1 MTQDPSMK
9 SRASHI
15 LLAMFAACGGTG
27 GPAAPDGSTLDAPIT
42 RPLAVASVE
51 DLGAIPLPSPVT
63 VGRDGGQAGALDGKL
78 LWTFGDTFL
87 SAQNPIDGSN
97 VLSATAGWSTTA
109 APLALTQPVD
119 ANGFPAQLIPYTDD
133 ERAQNQADPLNGWAL
148 WPGILIATGEGDGV
162 VVFQRIK
169 RTSGSGFDSQGTG
182 TARITVDATIATRG
196 SQDLFSPP
204 DRLFVPH
211 FVVDE
216 NVYAWAC
223 ETVGFLDIG
232 CRMARAPVASADVRA
247 AYSFFD
253 GSQWQPDAST
263 ATIVIDHVSGGPTIS
278 WNPYLGRYLAVTSA
292 VLSSDLLLRTADR
305 IEGPWSEPVVI
316 EAGTEG
322 YLAPTTTDAYDY
334 IVVEHPELAS
344 PDGRSIVISYSRP
357 TAPFRGDVRLAR
369 ITFE

>member
-1 MTQDPSMK
+1 MK
-9 SRASHI
+9 FRASHV
-15 LLAMFAACGGTG
+15 LLATCAACSGTG
-27 GPAAPDGSTLDAPIT
+27 GLAAPDGSTSDALMT
-42 RPLAVASVE
+42 RPLVVASVE
-51 DLGAIPLPSPVT
+51 DLGAMPLPSPVT

-87 SAQNPIDGSN
+87 SAHNPIDDSS
-97 VLSATAGWSTTA
+97 VLSATAGWSTPA

-119 ANGFPAQLIPYTDD
+119 ADGFPAQLIPYTAD

-169 RTSGSGFDSQGTG
+169 RTAGSGFDSQGTG
-182 TARITVDATIATRG
+182 TARIAVDATVATRAAE
-196 SQDLFSPP
+196 DLFSPP

-211 FVVDE
+211 FVVDG

-232 CRMARAPVASADVRA
+232 CRVARAPVASADVRTS
-247 AYSFFD
+247 YSFFD

-263 ATIVIDHVSGGPTIS
+263 AAIAIDNVSGGPTIS

-292 VLSSDLLLRTADR
+292 VLSSNVLLRTSDQ

-316 EAGTEG
+316 EAGTDG
-322 YLAPTTTDAYDY
+322 YLAPTSTDAYNY

-344 PDGRSIVISYSRP
+344 ADGRSIVISYSRP

-369 ITFE
+369 ITLE